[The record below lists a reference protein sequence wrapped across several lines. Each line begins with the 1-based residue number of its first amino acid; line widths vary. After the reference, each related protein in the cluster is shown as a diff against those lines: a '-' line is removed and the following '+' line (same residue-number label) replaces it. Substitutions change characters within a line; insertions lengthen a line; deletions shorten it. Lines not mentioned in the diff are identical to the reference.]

1 MKQNKLVVFSLL
13 ALVLSS
19 LLSCSAPATDPSPP
33 DDAVLDAGFLRAAR
47 HDRVHHKDARIRRC
61 HKEGHDQHHAH
72 DGDR

>member
-33 DDAVLDAGFLRAAR
+33 DDAVLDVKGPAFVLFFT
-47 HDRVHHKDARIRRC
+47 
-61 HKEGHDQHHAH
+61 EN
-72 DGDR
+72 